1 MSEGEKKDIYK
12 NDFIGKKY
20 VYKIED
26 EKELQKV
33 EIDKNII
40 LRVIEIGNKKL
51 IDIRRYYKGYPT
63 KRGVRFD
70 YQVFDTLREI
80 LN

>member
-1 MSEGEKKDIYK
+1 MSEGEKKDISK

>member
-1 MSEGEKKDIYK
+1 MSEGEKKDIQK

-40 LRVIEIGNKKL
+40 LRVIEIGDKKM

-63 KRGVRFD
+63 KRGIRFD
-70 YQVFDTLREI
+70 YRAFNTLKEI
-80 LN
+80 LE

>member
-1 MSEGEKKDIYK
+1 MSEGEKKDISK

-40 LRVIEIGNKKL
+40 LRVIEIGDKKL
-51 IDIRRYYKGYPT
+51 IDIRRYYKGFPT

-70 YQVFDTLREI
+70 YKVFETLKEI